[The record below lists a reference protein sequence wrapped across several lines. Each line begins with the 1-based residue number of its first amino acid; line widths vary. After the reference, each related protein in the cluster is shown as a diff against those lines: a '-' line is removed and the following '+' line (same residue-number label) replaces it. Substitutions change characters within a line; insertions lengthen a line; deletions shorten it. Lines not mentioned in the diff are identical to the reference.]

1 MIIRP
6 KHYLL
11 FILGVILASFI
22 FYVNYVLLQNNQGP
36 YIEDLLVSLFTF
48 ILWFVCWALYFEMR
62 DFWQFRWYGKQ
73 VNHPN
78 VTITPYIFPLTWQK
92 LISQKNSDT
101 EKFLHGELLH
111 WHGTTQNSPVVI
123 FSHGFSDDSQYVR
136 HYTVPLALAGYDVI
150 AYDCRGVSGS
160 RKAGK
165 NNQFVEITHDL
176 GDIIRYLKADDT
188 FKDRPIHLVGIS
200 LGSVASIKQG
210 LLFQGLGVEKIVAVA
225 CIGDYSDVM
234 PSSPIPFKRK
244 WWFWLRYNFFGV
256 PINPLPEIK
265 QSISPELQILDKKK
279 KFATIRKW
287 QEYAAKN
294 IYLIHSLNDKVISSL
309 NFKKNIVAS
318 EIPLENWLLTQRGGH
333 NFLKHELPLISTIIE
348 RLKR

>member
-11 FILGVILASFI
+11 FILGLILASFI
-22 FYVNYVLLQNNQGP
+22 FYVNYVLFQSNQGP
-36 YIEDLLVSLFTF
+36 IVGDLLLSLFTF
-48 ILWFVCWALYFEMR
+48 ILWWVCWALYFEMR

-78 VTITPYIFPLTWQK
+78 VSITPFLFPLTW
-92 LISQKNSDT
+92 
-101 EKFLHGELLH
+101 EKEKPNENLEIESFLSGELLH
-111 WHGTTQNSPVVI
+111 WNETSQKSPIVI
-123 FSHGFSDDSQYVR
+123 FSHGFSDDSKYVR
-136 HYTVPLALAGYDVI
+136 HYTVPIALAGYDVI

-165 NNQFVEITHDL
+165 TNQFVEITHDL
-176 GDIIRYLKADDT
+176 GDIIRFLQDHKA
-188 FKDRPIHLVGIS
+188 FKGRSIYLVGIS

-234 PSSPIPFKRK
+234 PSSPIPFKRN
-244 WWFWLRYNFFGV
+244 WWFWLRYTFFGV

-265 QSISPELQILDKKK
+265 KEISPELQILEKKK
-279 KFATIRKW
+279 EFSSIIDW
-287 QEYAAKN
+287 QKYAAKSLF
-294 IYLIHSLNDKVISSL
+294 LIHSRNDKVISAI
-309 NFKKNIVAS
+309 NFKKNITAS
-318 EIPLENWLLTQRGGH
+318 EIPLENWLITQRGGH
-333 NFLKHELPLISTIIE
+333 NFLKYELILTSAIIE